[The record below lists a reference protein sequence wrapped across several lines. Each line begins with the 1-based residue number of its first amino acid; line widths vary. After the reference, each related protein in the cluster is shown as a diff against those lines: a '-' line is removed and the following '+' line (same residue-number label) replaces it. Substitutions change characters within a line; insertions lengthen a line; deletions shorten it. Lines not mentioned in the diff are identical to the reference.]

1 MSEGGWLARLGLH
14 RPELRAW
21 VTYDCANSVFYTT
34 VVQVFPLFFYPVAAA
49 GLPPAAAKARFFLA
63 TAVGIGIVAL
73 LAPVLGAVADF
84 KGNKKRMLA
93 AFLALGAFATMGM
106 YLIEKGDWKFAAGLF
121 VIGNIGVTATLVFY
135 NSLLPYVARED
146 EVDRV
151 SSAGFAIGY
160 LGGGVL
166 LALNLLWISNPQRF
180 GLADVADAM
189 RLSFLTAGVW
199 WLVFAVPLFL
209 WVPEPRRR
217 LERDETG
224 AENPLKVAV
233 ARIRETIGALR
244 GHKDAAFMLL
254 AFLIYN
260 DAINTII
267 RAGTTFGSEIGVP
280 DGTLVAIILMVQFVG
295 FPFAFLFGALAGRIG
310 ARASIF
316 LALGVYCLIAVMA
329 YFMRST
335 WQFVLMG
342 FLVATVQGGAQALS
356 RSLFATLIP
365 RHKSAEMFGF
375 YGIFDKFGG
384 LMGTAVFAGMI
395 TLTGSSRSAVLVL
408 IAFFVVGATLLARV
422 DVGRGQRAAREA
434 EARDLGLALEPGLPT
449 S

>member
-1 MSEGGWLARLGLH
+1 MSGASWLARLGLH

-49 GLPPAAAKARFFLA
+49 GLPPDAARARFFLA
-63 TAVGIGIVAL
+63 TALGIGIVAL

-84 KGNKKRMLA
+84 RGNKKRMLGV
-93 AFLALGAFATMGM
+93 FLAVGVSATIGM
-106 YLIEKGDWKFAAGLF
+106 YFIGEGEWRFAAGLF

-135 NSLLPYVARED
+135 NSLLPYIARED

-160 LGGGVL
+160 LGGGL
-166 LALNLLWISNPQRF
+166 LLTLNLLWISNPHRF
-180 GLADVADAM
+180 GLGGEADAM

-199 WLVFAVPLFL
+199 WLAFTVPLFL
-209 WVPEPRRR
+209 WVPEPPRR
-217 LERDETG
+217 LESHETG
-224 AENPLKVAV
+224 SENPLRVAV
-233 ARIRETIGALR
+233 RRVRETIGALR

-267 RAGTTFGSEIGVP
+267 RAATTFGNEIGVP
-280 DGTLVAIILMVQFVG
+280 TGTLIGIVLMVQFVG

-310 ARASIF
+310 ARPSIF
-316 LALGVYCLIAVMA
+316 LALGVYCLIALMA
-329 YFMRST
+329 YSMRST

-384 LMGTAVFAGMI
+384 VMGTAVFGAMI
-395 TLTGSSRSAVLVL
+395 TFTGSSRSGVLVL
-408 IAFFVVGATLLARV
+408 IAFFAVGAALLSLV
-422 DVGRGQRAAREA
+422 DVSRGQRAAREA
-434 EARDLGLALEPGLPT
+434 EARDLGLPLPA